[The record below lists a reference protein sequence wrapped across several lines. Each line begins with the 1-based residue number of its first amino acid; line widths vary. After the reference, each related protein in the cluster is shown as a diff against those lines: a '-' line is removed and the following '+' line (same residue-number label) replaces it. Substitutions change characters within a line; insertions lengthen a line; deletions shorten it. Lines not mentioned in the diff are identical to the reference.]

1 MSLYLRIAAYALAA
15 ALLFGAGF
23 KVATWRGDA
32 RYSALQTADATT
44 RAQGEEAVRQALQKQ
59 LDTVKATSVNNAQ
72 VIGRLQDEN
81 TQIAADRDSTRL
93 LVQRLLNSQA
103 SPATTPGPAVPET
116 SSGQP
121 APAASGAGGNGSV
134 ADFLVAA
141 AEECERNADRL
152 DALSAQIRPQL

>member
-1 MSLYLRIAAYALAA
+1 MSLYLRIAAYAVAA

-32 RYSALQTADATT
+32 RYSALQVADVTA
-44 RAQGEEAVRQALQKQ
+44 RAHGEETVRQALQKQ
-59 LDTVKATSVNNAQ
+59 LDTVKTTSANNAQ

-93 LVQRLLNSQA
+93 LVQRLLNRPS
-103 SPATTPGPAVPET
+103 SPAAPDPTVPKT
-116 SSGQP
+116 SGGQP
-121 APAASGAGGNGSV
+121 AAAAGGAGGNGTA
-134 ADFLVAA
+134 ADLLVAA

>member
-1 MSLYLRIAAYALAA
+1 MSIYLRIAAYAIAS

-32 RYSALQTADATT
+32 RYSALQTAEATA
-44 RAQGEEAVRQALQKQ
+44 RAQGEETVRQALQKQ
-59 LDTVKATSVNNAQ
+59 LDTVKATSANNAQ

-93 LVQRLLNSQA
+93 LVQRLLNRQA
-103 SPATTPGPAVPET
+103 SPAATSTAVPKA
-116 SSGQP
+116 SGGQP
-121 APAASGAGGNGSV
+121 AAAASGAGGNGTA
-134 ADFLVAA
+134 ADLLVGA

-152 DALSAQIRPQL
+152 DALIAQIRPQL